1 MENITTYTI
10 YIETTLLFDKM
21 KTLEKRIKRFL
32 KETSLDFRTDFGNS
46 QDTGNY
52 NAFIRVEEQA
62 PEDEHMTKWLISGES
77 VVHKQVV
84 PFFEDAK
91 GIVNCDDNC
100 VQFAASQI
108 IDHDSTEF
116 FSRSQTTRYRRDK
129 DTGELRQERTVIN
142 DTSVRWCSTAVP
154 ALLSRIS
161 SGVAGD
167 A

>member
-10 YIETTLLFDKM
+10 YIEAALPFHRM
-21 KTLEKRIKRFL
+21 KKLEKRIKKFL
-32 KETSLDFRTDFGNS
+32 KETGLEFRTDFGNA

-77 VVHKQVV
+77 VIHKTII
-84 PFFEDAK
+84 PFFE
-91 GIVNCDDNC
+91 GNEGVVNCEDNC

-116 FSRSQTTRYRRDK
+116 FSRSQTTRHKRHK

-161 SGVAGD
+161 SGVAGG

>member
-10 YIETTLLFDKM
+10 YIETALPFNKM

-32 KETSLDFRTDFGNS
+32 KEVGLDFRTDFGNS
-46 QDTGNY
+46 QDTGRY
-52 NAFIRVEEQA
+52 NAFIRVEEKA
-62 PEDEHMTKWLISGES
+62 PEDKRVLNWIINGES

-108 IDHDSTEF
+108 IDHNSTEF
-116 FSRSQTTRYRRDK
+116 FSRSQTTRYMRDA
-129 DTGELRQERTVIN
+129 DTGKLRQERTVVN
-142 DTSVRWCSTAVP
+142 DTSVRWYSTAVP

>member
-10 YIETTLLFDKM
+10 YIENALPFNRM

-32 KETSLDFRTDFGNS
+32 KETGLDFRTDFGNS

-52 NAFIRVEEQA
+52 NAFIRVEEKA
-62 PEDEHMTKWLISGES
+62 PEGEQMAKWLISGES
-77 VVHKQVV
+77 VIHKTVI
-84 PFFEDAK
+84 PFFEGVA
-91 GIVNCDDNC
+91 GVVNHEDNC

-116 FSRSQTTRYRRDK
+116 FSRSQTTRYKQHK
-129 DTGELRQERTVIN
+129 DTGELRQARTVVN
-142 DTSVRWCSTAVP
+142 DTSIRWWSAAVP

>member
-77 VVHKQVV
+77 VIHKTII
-84 PFFEDAK
+84 PFFE
-91 GIVNCDDNC
+91 GNEGVINREDNC

-129 DTGELRQERTVIN
+129 DTGELRQERTVVN

-161 SGVAGD
+161 SGVSGD

>member
-77 VVHKQVV
+77 VIHKTII
-84 PFFEDAK
+84 PFFE
-91 GIVNCDDNC
+91 GNEGVINREDNC

-108 IDHDSTEF
+108 IDHDSTEL

-129 DTGELRQERTVIN
+129 DTGELRQERTVVN
-142 DTSVRWCSTAVP
+142 DTSVR
-154 ALLSRIS
+154 
-161 SGVAGD
+161 
-167 A
+167 

>member
-10 YIETTLLFDKM
+10 YIEATLLFDRM
-21 KTLEKRIKRFL
+21 KTLEKRTKRFL
-32 KETSLDFRTDFGNS
+32 KETDLDFRTDFGNS

-62 PEDEHMTKWLISGES
+62 PEGEQMTKWLISGES
-77 VVHKQVV
+77 VIHKTVI
-84 PFFEDAK
+84 PFFEGDE
-91 GIVNCDDNC
+91 GVVNCEDNC

-108 IDHDSTEF
+108 IDHDNTEF
-116 FSRSQTTRYRRDK
+116 FSRSQTTRYRRHK
-129 DTGELRQERTVIN
+129 DTGELRQERTVVN

-154 ALLSRIS
+154 ALLSRVS